1 MMFAGPAQASMFS
14 WRGGWVLAGPVDLIC
29 MLGSCL
35 AVGCSGKG

>member
-14 WRGGWVLAGPVDLIC
+14 WRGGWTVDLIC